1 MRHSPLLFI
10 TPLLSGF
17 PSGAPLG
24 ARRMT
29 VVRGARSSTIPRG
42 TAFSISLVP
51 ARIGFAVPFGISAFS
66 NGALDDAAK
75 RLPPVI

>member
-1 MRHSPLLFI
+1 
-10 TPLLSGF
+10 
-17 PSGAPLG
+17 
-24 ARRMT
+24 MT